1 MKKQKGKIIFHID
14 GDAFFASCEQS
25 TNLPLRGTPIAIG
38 RERGIATA
46 FSYEAKA
53 LGVQRGLS
61 NAEII
66 KRYPDVRLVASDYR
80 KYGIFSDRMIS
91 IVRGY
96 TDIVEAASVD
106 ECYADMTEVARDFDA
121 AYVLAREMQDVL
133 CTKLG
138 LTVSIGIGSTKS
150 IAKICSSMQKPRG
163 ITMITPQ
170 DSAQRLHP
178 LSLGRVSG
186 IGGRTA
192 LRLSKLGLH
201 TIGDLLAR
209 PLRSLGE
216 YADKHIVDLYHEL
229 GGTALRSVKTTSELP
244 KSVSK
249 IRAFRPATNNS
260 AYLLAELSRNCEL
273 VTEKLRR
280 LKLGAKRIHFGMK
293 RASDVYS
300 VVQEEIVLPVPT
312 DDPGVIFSYI
322 EKYFEVLHKK
332 GERYRA
338 TFVGAYA
345 LSPIHQQYDLFAVV
359 EQEVERDKLYG
370 VMDTLSKRFGGHPI
384 VRASSLSAF
393 GRSSKDAP
401 LTDTHFLNGTP
412 LLTTPYSKQ
421 VLDIP
426 YLGEVA

>member
-1 MKKQKGKIIFHID
+1 MKKQKIIFHID

-25 TNLPLRGTPIAIG
+25 TNLPLRGQPIAIG

-66 KRYPDVRLVASDYR
+66 KAFPSVRLVESDYR
-80 KYGIFSDRMIS
+80 KYSIFSKRMIN
-91 IVRGY
+91 IVRQY
-96 TDIVEAASVD
+96 TSVVEAASID
-106 ECYADMTEVARDFDA
+106 ECYADFTGIVSNFSEAEA
-121 AYVLAREMQDVL
+121 LARELQDVV

-138 LTVSIGIGSTKS
+138 LTVSIGIGATKS
-150 IAKICSSMQKPRG
+150 IAKIGSGLQKPRG
-163 ITMITPQ
+163 LTVITPENI
-170 DSAQRLHP
+170 SELLYP
-178 LSLGRVSG
+178 LSVGRVSG

-192 LRLSKLGLH
+192 LRLQGLGVR
-201 TIGDLLAR
+201 TIGDLVEKPASWVR
-209 PLRSLGE
+209 E
-216 YADKHIVDLYHEL
+216 TCDKHIVEL
-229 GGTALRSVKTTSELP
+229 HQELNGTDIWEVETVSELP

-249 IRAFRPATNNS
+249 IRAFRPATNKS
-260 AYLLAELSRNCEL
+260 AYLLSELSRNCEL
-273 VTEKLRR
+273 VCEKLRR
-280 LKLGAKRIHFGMK
+280 LKLGTKHVQFGMK
-293 RASDVYS
+293 RISDAYKTVS
-300 VVQEEIVLPVPT
+300 EDIVLPAPT
-312 DDPGVIFSYI
+312 NDPGVLFSYI
-322 EKYFEVLHKK
+322 EKYFEVLYKK
-332 GERYRA
+332 DQKYRA
-338 TFVGAYA
+338 TFVGAYG